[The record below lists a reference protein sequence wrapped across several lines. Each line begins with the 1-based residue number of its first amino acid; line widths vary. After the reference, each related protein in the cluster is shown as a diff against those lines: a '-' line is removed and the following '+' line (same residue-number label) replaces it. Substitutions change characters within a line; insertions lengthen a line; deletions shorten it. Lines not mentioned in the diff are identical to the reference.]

1 MNLKKLTNEE
11 LLKSYERLCK
21 RYQKTKEDIEY
32 KKGKRGTFKKIWLL
46 MNRVRKVLCNLVNYR
61 LPHQSIFLGF

>member
-32 KKGKRGTFKKIWLL
+32 KKR
-46 MNRVRKVLCNLVNYR
+46 
-61 LPHQSIFLGF
+61 